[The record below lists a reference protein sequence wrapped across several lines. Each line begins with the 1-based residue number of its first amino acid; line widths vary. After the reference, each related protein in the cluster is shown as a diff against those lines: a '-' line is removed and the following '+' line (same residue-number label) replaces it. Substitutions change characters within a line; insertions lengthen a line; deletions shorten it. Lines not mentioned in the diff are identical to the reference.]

1 MFLKGSTW
9 ESRVVV
15 VFSVAH
21 ISQCSVSLIIDNVTK
36 HRSSRILLI
45 VSEAANKQQRKAS

>member
-9 ESRVVV
+9 ESRDVV

-21 ISQCSVSLIIDNVTK
+21 ISECSVSLIDNVTK
-36 HRSSRILLI
+36 HRSSRMLLI